1 MSCPCDRGRPLGR
14 SLTWLR
20 TESSC
25 LRARLDDGGCKVD
38 PYGNG
43 GTGALRS
50 SRGPWR
56 PGGSY
61 SARRLVPGVLPSA
74 RASGARAPAN
84 GCEQSYV
91 VACLESE
98 VDRFVPT
105 DLNAPP
111 SAKKLGSRPN
121 WLSGLERGEGRLPLS
136 SGPRASSPALA
147 GRGAAAGVYHTPEG
161 SPPGGLSGPGAWV
174 LHMQAGEEREEKGE
188 IRGE

>member
-14 SLTWLR
+14 SLTWLC

-61 SARRLVPGVLPSA
+61 SARRA
-74 RASGARAPAN
+74 
-84 GCEQSYV
+84 
-91 VACLESE
+91 
-98 VDRFVPT
+98 
-105 DLNAPP
+105 
-111 SAKKLGSRPN
+111 
-121 WLSGLERGEGRLPLS
+121 
-136 SGPRASSPALA
+136 
-147 GRGAAAGVYHTPEG
+147 
-161 SPPGGLSGPGAWV
+161 AWV
-174 LHMQAGEEREEKGE
+174 LHITQSSARSRSSVKNTSRYISADNVVSRTRAHATARSWTYAWAFSRRLRSWTRKLRWRSRRRVHGSSTRVRAESSSLQRPERPWRQGGER
-188 IRGE
+188 IHRLSSSLRAR